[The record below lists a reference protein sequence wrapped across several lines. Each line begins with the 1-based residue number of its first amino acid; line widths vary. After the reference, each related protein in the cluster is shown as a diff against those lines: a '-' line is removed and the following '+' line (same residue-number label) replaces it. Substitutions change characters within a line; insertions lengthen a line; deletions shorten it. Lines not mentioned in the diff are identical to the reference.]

1 MKLLFFTR
9 KINKDDARVGFVSV
23 WTERLA
29 DQLDFLYVLT
39 WQKSRAEGLPAN
51 VQLIELPKNKFTRLL
66 ILPLK
71 LLKILP
77 QVDGVFAHMMPFY
90 SILAGP
96 WCKLFNKKLVQWY
109 THSSVD
115 WRLRLAALWV
125 DEFATASA
133 ESFKLKT
140 TKPVNILGHGIDTN
154 YFAPAENSIKPASE
168 TFNIIT
174 VGRISPSKDYE
185 SMIKA
190 VAELKGQASVHII
203 LQIIGNADLPL
214 EQSYLNSLKQIVEKL
229 SLNSQIVFIGPIPH
243 RQILSYL
250 QSADLFINLSQ
261 TGSLDKA
268 VLEAMATGVI
278 VLTSNPAFK
287 KLLPPELIA
296 INGNPQKLSQQI
308 QSLIILNEEEKLKL
322 RQQLRQVIVKY
333 HNLDSLAKKIA
344 ALFYKA

>member
-9 KINKDDARVGFVSV
+9 KIDKNDPRVGFVST
-23 WTERLA
+23 WIDKLSQ
-29 DQLDFLYVLT
+29 QLDFLYILT
-39 WQKSRAEGLPAN
+39 WQKSRVEGLSPN
-51 VQLIELPKNKFTRLL
+51 VRLVELPPNKFIRVI
-66 ILPLK
+66 ILPFK

-77 QVDGVFAHMMPFY
+77 QVDGVFVHMMPLY

-115 WRLRLAALWV
+115 WRLKLASLWV
-125 DEFATASA
+125 DEFATASTA
-133 ESFKLKT
+133 SFKLKT
-140 TKPVNILGHGIDTN
+140 KKKINVLGHGINVD
-154 YFAPAENSIKPASE
+154 YFAPADNHIKSNPE
-168 TFNIIT
+168 MFNIIT

-190 VAELKGQASVHII
+190 VYTLKEQGNGQVK
-203 LQIIGNADLPL
+203 LQIIGGAELPA

-229 SLNSQIVFIGPIPH
+229 ELAQQVEFVGPLQH
-243 RQILSYL
+243 SRILPYL

-268 VLEAMATGVI
+268 VLEAMAAEVI

-287 KLLPPELIA
+287 NLLPPDLIA
-296 INGNPQKLSQQI
+296 TNDHPQKLSQQI
-308 QSLIILNEEEKLKL
+308 QKIIDLNEEQKIKLKH
-322 RQQLRQVIVKY
+322 QLRQLVVEQ
-333 HNLDSLAKKIA
+333 HNLNNLVKKIVG
-344 ALFYKA
+344 LYV